1 LGQQLAKV
9 CNGSGVYFVGELA
22 VIALRE
28 LRKLARFM
36 AVPLA
41 KRLRGSGV
49 LAPFIQAGA
58 LLADAA

>member
-1 LGQQLAKV
+1 
-9 CNGSGVYFVGELA
+9 VYFVGELA